1 MTPEQSS
8 KPEEFRLPLELK
20 TVLKTIRLK
29 LVWIFVLAVFSAAFG
44 VVAAFLLGS
53 QKYESTTVLFYQPI
67 SSFVSDTFRIYQSV
81 GEGTELTYE
90 QGAGLVKLEDAS
102 KSLWNRVN
110 MVKTLPNLE
119 ELRSRLSLEKTL
131 EQLGSSIDVYVAS
144 DTDLMFI
151 SAQSDD
157 PLEAKTIANTI
168 RDIFMETNDRRIS
181 KELADQLAN
190 LQQQYDTAST
200 ELAAAQ
206 ITFNEFIEQY
216 NIRDINTEA
225 PKYAAEMVDLE
236 LNLQKNKQQ
245 IEIYKQR
252 VLKIKAA
259 IAEATKSDIEEQQRM
274 AEQQAQ
280 KSGLTPDEANNR
292 IQQIMQSIEQ
302 IRTSRTNPV
311 EQERLRTQLVIA
323 ENEYVRGLITRSE
336 YETARFDY
344 EMFLA
349 QTQYS
354 AEIEALNQQIDD
366 IRSMTTV
373 GISDSVASSEYLKLV
388 RMSLLENELELI
400 RSQME
405 YDVDSERY
413 EYLKANYVNLPVI
426 TQNYIALRGRV
437 SSLEAEA
444 SGLEKVLGQYQMIA
458 EKDQSDFYVISD
470 AVVPLYPLESNRKLI
485 AIAATFVLFLLGFT
499 ILLITIVVDPR
510 IKSAPDAK
518 QKLNLP
524 VIGVFPYQ
532 KYDRVLLPSSEKES
546 AQIELYR
553 IFARPL
559 RLKYPQK
566 GATFLITSTTKGEG
580 KSTTGINLATVFGR
594 QDEHVLLIDAQIRKS
609 EQDDS
614 PFPAFSQPPDS
625 GIAHTEGL
633 GEYLSYRVAESREI
647 ITQSILPGVD
657 MIVKHDEAIIPD
669 LLQSARMREL
679 MQDLKEQY
687 SVIIIEGPPVEECV
701 DSEIL
706 TNYADAILFVTACDT
721 MRPGEIQQ
729 ALTRLK
735 NTNIPIEGVV
745 LTKVQSVY
753 LS

>member
-20 TVLKTIRLK
+20 TVLKTLRLK
-29 LVWIFVLAVFSAAFG
+29 LVWLFVLAVFAVACG

-53 QKYESTTVLFYQPI
+53 QKYEATTVLFYQPI
-67 SSFVSDTFRIYQSV
+67 ESFIPDTFRIYQSV

-90 QGAGLVKLEDAS
+90 QGAGLVKFEDAS

-119 ELRSRLSLEKTL
+119 ELRSQLDLERTL
-131 EQLGSSIDVYVAS
+131 EQLGSAIDVYVAS

-168 RDIFMETNDRRIS
+168 RDIFLSTNDRRVS

-190 LQQQYDTAST
+190 LQQQS
-200 ELAAAQ
+200 EAAASELTQ
-206 ITFNEFIEQY
+206 AQTEFNAFIEKY

-225 PKYAAEMVDLE
+225 PKYASEMVDLE
-236 LNLQKNKQQ
+236 LNLQQNKQQ

-252 VLKIKAA
+252 IIKVKNA
-259 IAEATKSDIEEQQRM
+259 IEVANQLDTEEQARLAQE
-274 AEQQAQ
+274 AAQ
-280 KSGLTPDEANNR
+280 KAGLTPDEANNR
-292 IQQIMQSIEQ
+292 IQQLMQSIEQ
-302 IRTSRTNPV
+302 VRTSRTNPV

-354 AEIEALNQQIDD
+354 EEIEALNRQIDE
-366 IRSMTTV
+366 IRSMTSV
-373 GISDSVASSEYLKLV
+373 GVSDSVASSEYVKLV
-388 RMSLLENELELI
+388 RMNLLENELELI
-400 RSQME
+400 RVEME
-405 YDVDSERY
+405 YEVDLERY

-426 TQNYIALRGRV
+426 TQNYIALRGRMA
-437 SSLEAEA
+437 SLEAEN
-444 SGLEKVLGQYQMIA
+444 SGLTKILGQYKMIA

-470 AVVPLYPLESNRKLI
+470 AVIPLYPLESNRKLI
-485 AIAATFVLFLLGFT
+485 AIAATFLVFLLGFV
-499 ILLITIVVDPR
+499 ILLTTIVIDPR

-524 VIGVFPYQ
+524 ILGVFPFQ
-532 KYDRVLLPSSEKES
+532 KYDQTLLPGSGKES

-559 RLKYPQK
+559 RLKYPHR

-580 KSTTGINLATVFGR
+580 KSTTAINLATVFGR

-609 EQDDS
+609 EQDS
-614 PFPAFSQPPDS
+614 PFPAFSQPPES
-625 GIAHTEGL
+625 GIANTEGL
-633 GEYLSYRVAESREI
+633 GEFLSYRVAESHEI
-647 ITQSILPGVD
+647 ITQTILPGVD

-679 MQDLKEQY
+679 MQDLKERY

-701 DSEIL
+701 DTEIL
-706 TNYADAILFVTACDT
+706 ANYADTILFVTACDT
-721 MRPGEIQQ
+721 MRPGRIQQ

-735 NTNIPIEGVV
+735 NTNIPIEGIV
-745 LTKVQSVY
+745 LTKVMSVY
-753 LS
+753 LT